1 MDIKLKSTSKIVHI
15 DGAPAR
21 VWEGET
27 ESGIPIHALVSRIT
41 VDRDE
46 DVSDFEAELQ
56 ETQEPNITS
65 LP

>member
-1 MDIKLKSTSKIVHI
+1 MDGT
-15 DGAPAR
+15 PAR
-21 VWEGET
+21 VWEGQT
-27 ESGIPIHALVSRIT
+27 KSGIPIHAFISRIA
-41 VDRDE
+41 VDQDE

>member
-1 MDIKLKSTSKIVHI
+1 MDIKLKSTSKIVSM
-15 DGAPAR
+15 DGTPAR
-21 VWEGET
+21 VWEGQT
-27 ESGIPIHALVSRIT
+27 KSGIPIHAFISRIA
-41 VDRDE
+41 VDQDE